1 MEVLLDW
8 HWNDPPDGAEKAK
21 TEYIYF
27 LQGNRNPFIDHPEWA
42 ACINWFQLLMNPNCS
57 VPIGIDNQMDT
68 EWSVYPNPTAD
79 KIHLITNY
87 PIDIIAISLLDLNGK
102 CIKTLRF
109 NEQLTNQ
116 PFTIDLTDVH
126 CGVFLLKI
134 ESKNQVII
142 NKIIIQN

>member
-1 MEVLLDW
+1 
-8 HWNDPPDGAEKAK
+8 
-21 TEYIYF
+21 
-27 LQGNRNPFIDHPEWA
+27 
-42 ACINWFQLLMNPNCS
+42 MNPNCS